1 LLLGLALAAVGGCQH
16 DDPPVIID
24 ADEIL
29 RYLDE
34 VGIARELFR
43 TTDLISTE
51 PYTLP
56 FDNAVVTDRVL
67 GVKRTREVNLVPLK
81 TWNGKDSVY
90 TAEEELYQ
98 DYGALGSL
106 REALV
111 EVQDVITIETRR
123 TYPTF
128 TLVDTGTTALTRYA
142 FFIKGGDDSK
152 PYVGWL
158 LWGFRG
164 SSSSDPLPTHI
175 EASGGADFFHTQIYD
190 TVPLSKYYWVPHVEY
205 ARLTYLDTIKA
216 GEQVRVTITSAVNY
230 PTVTEF
236 DSSGLFAR
244 ATTRYTDQ
252 GIVEDSLSYT
262 LPTAMPRLYNLIIVQ
277 RFAPGNFPD
286 RSIFII
292 PYRSQ

>member
-1 LLLGLALAAVGGCQH
+1 MPPSSSWR
-16 DDPPVIID
+16 DPPVIID

-34 VGIARELFR
+34 VAIARELFR

-56 FDNAVVTDRVL
+56 FDNGIITDRVL
-67 GVKRTREVNLVPLK
+67 GIKRIREVNLVPLK
-81 TWNGKDSVY
+81 TWNGRDSVY
-90 TAEEELYQ
+90 TSDGALYQ

-111 EVQDVITIETRR
+111 EVQDVITIETQR

-128 TLVDTGTTALTRYA
+128 TVFDTGTTSLTRYA
-142 FFIKGGDDSK
+142 FLIKGGADSK

-164 SSSSDPLPTHI
+164 SSSSDPLPTHV

-190 TVPLSKYYWVPHVEY
+190 TVALSSYGWVPHVRYE
-205 ARLTYLDTIKA
+205 RLTYMDTIKA
-216 GEQVRVTITSAVNY
+216 NEQVHVIITNAGNY
-230 PTVTEF
+230 PTVTDF
-236 DSSGLFAR
+236 NNSGLFVK
-244 ATTRYTDQ
+244 ATTRYTDD
-252 GIVEDSLSYT
+252 GIVEDSLSYQ
-262 LPTAMPRLYNLIIVQ
+262 LPATTPRLYNLLIVQ
-277 RFAPGNFPD
+277 RFAQGNFPN
-286 RSIFII
+286 RSIYTI
-292 PYRSQ
+292 PYRTQ